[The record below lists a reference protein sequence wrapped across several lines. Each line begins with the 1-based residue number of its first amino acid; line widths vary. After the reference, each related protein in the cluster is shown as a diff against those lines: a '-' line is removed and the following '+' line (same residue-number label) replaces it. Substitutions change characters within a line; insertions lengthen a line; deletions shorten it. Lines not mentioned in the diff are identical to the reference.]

1 MKIAIVGHTGR
12 IGNLIKN
19 IINQSDEFVLVGSI
33 SSQDKNISLLENA
46 DVVIDFSNKSSL
58 DMVLS
63 LKKPLVIGTTGY
75 DEKDFL
81 KIKEYAEEYPV
92 IYSSNYSIGM
102 AVCKNAIKEM
112 TNAFSSLESID
123 IIEMHHNKKKDK
135 PSGSAITLK
144 SAIEKNVRVETHSI
158 RAANIIGNH
167 SVLLHAQDEMIEI
180 KHSVSN
186 REVFAKGAL
195 LAAQFIY
202 NKEPKLYSIDD
213 LLFQKQG
220 VVK

>member
-1 MKIAIVGHTGR
+1 MKIALVGHTGR

-19 IINQSDEFVLVGSI
+19 IIIKSDEFTFIGGINSEEK
-33 SSQDKNISLLENA
+33 DISLVKNA

-58 DMVLS
+58 DTVLS

-75 DEKDFL
+75 DNNDFM
-81 KIKEYAEEYPV
+81 KINEYAEKYPV
-92 IYSSNYSIGM
+92 IYSANYSIGM
-102 AVCKNAIKEM
+102 AVCKNAIKYM
-112 TNAFSSLESID
+112 TNTFSSLESID

-135 PSGSAITLK
+135 PSGSAIILK
-144 SAIEKNVRVETHSI
+144 NAIEKNVKVETHSI
-158 RAANIIGNH
+158 RATNIIGNH

-180 KHSVSN
+180 IHSVSN

-202 NKEPKLYSIDD
+202 NKEPRLYSIDD
-213 LLFQKQG
+213 LLFQTQG
-220 VVK
+220 VVQ